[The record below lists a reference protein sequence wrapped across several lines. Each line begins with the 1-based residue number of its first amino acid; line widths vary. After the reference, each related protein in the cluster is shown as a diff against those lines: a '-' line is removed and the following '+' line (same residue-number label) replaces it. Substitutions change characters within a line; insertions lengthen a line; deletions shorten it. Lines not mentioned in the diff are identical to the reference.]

1 MRECLD
7 IFSSKAKIKILR
19 TLYYQCDPI
28 PLRQI
33 AYISGLAV
41 FSVQH
46 ALKQLEKDHLILKR
60 KKHKHTV
67 YEINRKSAYYN
78 FLNNL
83 FLIEMKHTISTKAPG
98 YDKKAHKT
106 LLLSNQLLTFSK
118 RSKERM
124 YEYPSLL

>member
-83 FLIEMKHTISTKAPG
+83 FLIEMKHTISTRAEH
-98 YDKKAHKT
+98 YHKKAHKT
-106 LLLSNQLLTFSK
+106 LLFIQSTLNLFQTIK
-118 RSKERM
+118 RKNV
-124 YEYPSLL
+124 